1 MHSIWPVVI
10 SNEMPEINPKLC
22 KKSAFPRKPVFKWY
36 HTSAFFN
43 FVSSQH
49 LLLKYNSTYGS
60 IILES
65 NVKKKT
71 EETITRTAVMLLG
84 HNCNLVFPYGTA
96 GERM

>member
-1 MHSIWPVVI
+1 
-10 SNEMPEINPKLC
+10 MPEINPKLC

-65 NVKKKT
+65 NVKKRLKKLLQGLLSCSWG
-71 EETITRTAVMLLG
+71 TIAILCSHTAPLEKECEV
-84 HNCNLVFPYGTA
+84 LVG
-96 GERM
+96 

>member
-1 MHSIWPVVI
+1 
-10 SNEMPEINPKLC
+10 MPEINPKPC
-22 KKSAFPRKPVFKWY
+22 KKSAFPQKPVFKWY

-65 NVKKKT
+65 NVKKD
-71 EETITRTAVMLLG
+71 
-84 HNCNLVFPYGTA
+84 
-96 GERM
+96 